1 MAKKCLRS
9 NICRNKRG
17 FTLIE
22 VLIVVAIICVL
33 GVASVGYYGNYIED
47 AKIAVRRTNMKI
59 VNDSIGNYY
68 KNNNMTYPKY
78 TELDLALSSYMN
90 LPASEILKEA
100 CNAEGMDIYYRTVL
114 PLKKTSDASA
124 NVNANIAANAS
135 DTSRWKSASEIADD
149 SEHAGQHRVKEVMIS
164 PTHPVP

>member
-100 CNAEGMDIYYRTVL
+100 CNAEGMDIYYY
-114 PLKKTSDASA
+114 TSVPPKRGVVVAT
-124 NVNANIAANAS
+124 
-135 DTSRWKSASEIADD
+135 DTAFDWKSASEIPED
-149 SEHAGQHRVKEVMIS
+149 SELRVKEIAVS
-164 PTHPVP
+164 STKPVTP